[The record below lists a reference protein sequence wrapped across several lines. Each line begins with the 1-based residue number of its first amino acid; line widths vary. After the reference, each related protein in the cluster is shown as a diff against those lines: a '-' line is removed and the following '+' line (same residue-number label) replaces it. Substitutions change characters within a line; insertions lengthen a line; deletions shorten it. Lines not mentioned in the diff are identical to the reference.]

1 MMLAFVIRL
10 KDERGETF
18 YKSPASFTNEFII
31 GSMLEE
37 AKVYMDKE
45 DAKNGLTLLEK
56 FVTQKVNGKSI
67 EDHIKEVN
75 SKYDGFDIVDIT
87 FDTVHY
93 VIKLDI
99 EGSILY
105 VKSIEYTEETPVVS
119 VTTCEDLAE
128 RFFSRN
134 DAKTEI
140 ATLELNGFGFHQF
153 AKVEDKYEG
162 VKLF

>member
-1 MMLAFVIRL
+1 MMLAFAIRL

-37 AKVYMDKE
+37 AKVYMDKA
-45 DAKNGLTLLEK
+45 DAIHDLDLLEK
-56 FVTQKVNGKSI
+56 FITKKVNGKSI

-75 SKYDGFDIVDIT
+75 SKYEGFDIVDIT

-93 VIKLDI
+93 IIKLDI

-105 VKSIEYTEETPVVS
+105 VKSIDYAEGTPVVA
-119 VTTCEDLAE
+119 VTVCEDLAE

-134 DAKTEI
+134 DTKNEI
-140 ATLELNGFGFHQF
+140 GKLELNGFGFHQF
-153 AKVEDKYEG
+153 AKIEDKYEG